1 MKTEKLISYYP
12 KGIMLKKGGDNPP
25 TSYITFEELIKKMK
39 SKELKEQIKGVRKF
53 EYKSWGYNNAKKR
66 LPAALFN
73 KFKYNLNE
81 GIIKENPIK
90 PFDVDLTDNT
100 ETEIKRFKNEIKDK
114 ALFVMDSPSGKGLKF
129 FIERAFNTLDPAIY
143 IEKYKS
149 MCKEIENEFN
159 INLDYAQGRIKQ
171 PFFLTYIN

>member
-1 MKTEKLISYYP
+1 MQNEKLISYYP
-12 KGIMLKKGGDNPP
+12 NGIMLKKGCDNPP
-25 TSYITFEELIKKMK
+25 KSYLTFEQLIKKMK
-39 SKELKEQIKGVRKF
+39 SKELKKQINDVKKHP
-53 EYKSWGYNNAKKR
+53 YKSWGYNNAKKR
-66 LPAALFN
+66 LPVALFN

-100 ETEIKRFKNEIKDK
+100 QEEIKRFKKQITNR
-114 ALFVMDSPSGKGLKF
+114 ALFVMDSPSGGVKF
-129 FIERAFNTLDPAIY
+129 FIRRAFNTLNPALY
-143 IEKYKS
+143 LEKYKR
-149 MCKEIENEFN
+149 MCKQIEKEFN

>member
-1 MKTEKLISYYP
+1 MENLISYYP
-12 KGIMLKKGGDNPP
+12 NGIMLKKGKDNPP
-25 TSYITFEELIKKMK
+25 SAYLTFEQLISKMK
-39 SKELKEQIKGVRKF
+39 SKKLKEQIKDVRKF

-66 LPAALFN
+66 LPVALFN

-81 GIIKENPIK
+81 AILKENPIK
-90 PFDVDLTDNT
+90 PFDVDLTDNS
-100 ETEIKRFKNEIKDK
+100 EGEIKEFKSKIKDK

-129 FIERAFNTLDPAIY
+129 FIERAFNTLDPVIY
-143 IEKYKS
+143 LEKYKR
-149 MCKEIENEFN
+149 MCNEIEKEFN

>member
-1 MKTEKLISYYP
+1 
-12 KGIMLKKGGDNPP
+12 MLKRGGDNKPA
-25 TSYITFEELIKKMK
+25 SYLTFEDLIKKMK
-39 SKELKEQIKGVRKF
+39 SKQLQKQIAEVRSF

-66 LPAALFN
+66 LPVALFN
-73 KFKYNLNE
+73 KFEYNLND
-81 GIIKENPIK
+81 GIIQENPIK
-90 PFDVDLTDNT
+90 PFDVDLSDNT
-100 ETEIKRFKNEIKDK
+100 ETEIKRFKTEIKDK

-143 IEKYKS
+143 LEKYKR
-149 MCKEIENEFN
+149 MCNEIEKEFN